1 MRPISFLIITVSRV
15 RHFHF
20 CCTIEQAQDVLT
32 LIGRKP
38 IEWFD
43 NTLHRKMLVYDDA
56 FINELEDFATRH
68 GSPDNPMPFNL
79 MRFMKNY
86 LKEGEP
92 FYMFRMDN
100 GLNFLTQIDITHAAL
115 QLQEKKANKEK
126 DSIWNEY
133 KDAIETLLKDYELS
147 VLGSDNIN
155 IGKKTDDRVCRFCG
169 KTKAGGATFKK
180 VAHAISEGLGNKT
193 LKCTE
198 ECDQCNA
205 RLADVEDNL
214 SVGYLGIKR
223 SILGSKGKG
232 GVKSVGGQNFVLDAK
247 KHQMILSEK
256 TLIEDLG
263 KQLKVKLEGR
273 ELFTM
278 QGLYKALV
286 KVVIDLVDGELLH
299 HFRNTIQWINDK
311 LVAEEFPPIRQYYSE
326 SIYAQPIIEIYI
338 RKSIDDI
345 EKGPYCFAN
354 LFVCDLILQFV
365 VPFVDV
371 DKGMM
376 KSADMVAPYWDKMA
390 VLLSMYNMQ
399 SEFIDCSSNEE
410 RTAWVELVYDK
421 SDIKQADSPGKVSDN
436 LKMLPPKWT
445 VDNVEFPKFDPA
457 IILSKEIHT
466 VELMDVNDKVE
477 VDEAWAHDTSNNIR
491 SSFILDEEHNK
502 VFIEL
507 SIEIC
512 NTDNTEHLLSCCVR
526 AEFKIK
532 DLGVVFANENN
543 GQFSI
548 LKDFVIYT
556 TVLALIELN
565 RVIQPKFPIINLLKL
580 DVENLCSHYRFGLK
594 E

>member
-1 MRPISFLIITVSRV
+1 
-15 RHFHF
+15 
-20 CCTIEQAQDVLT
+20 
-32 LIGRKP
+32 
-38 IEWFD
+38 
-43 NTLHRKMLVYDDA
+43 
-56 FINELEDFATRH
+56 
-68 GSPDNPMPFNL
+68 
-79 MRFMKNY
+79 
-86 LKEGEP
+86 
-92 FYMFRMDN
+92 
-100 GLNFLTQIDITHAAL
+100 
-115 QLQEKKANKEK
+115 
-126 DSIWNEY
+126 
-133 KDAIETLLKDYELS
+133 
-147 VLGSDNIN
+147 
-155 IGKKTDDRVCRFCG
+155 
-169 KTKAGGATFKK
+169 
-180 VAHAISEGLGNKT
+180 
-193 LKCTE
+193 
-198 ECDQCNA
+198 
-205 RLADVEDNL
+205 
-214 SVGYLGIKR
+214 
-223 SILGSKGKG
+223 
-232 GVKSVGGQNFVLDAK
+232 
-247 KHQMILSEK
+247 MILSEK

-286 KVVIDLVDGELLH
+286 KVVIDLVDGELLC

-326 SIYAQPIIEIYI
+326 STYAQPIIEIYI

-399 SEFIDCSSNEE
+399 SKFIDCSSNEE

-477 VDEAWAHDTSNNIR
+477 VDEAWAHDTLNNIR

-507 SIEIC
+507 SIQIC

-532 DLGVVFANENN
+532 DLGLVFANEND

-556 TVLALIELN
+556 TALALIELN
-565 RVIQPKFPIINLLKL
+565 RVIQPKFPIIKVLL
-580 DVENLCSHYRFGLK
+580 
-594 E
+594 